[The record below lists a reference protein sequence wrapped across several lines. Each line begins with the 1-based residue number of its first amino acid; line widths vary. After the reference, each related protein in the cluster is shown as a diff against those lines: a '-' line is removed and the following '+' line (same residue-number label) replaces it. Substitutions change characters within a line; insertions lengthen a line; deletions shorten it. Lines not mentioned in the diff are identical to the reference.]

1 MATQVVGAQL
11 TLVELAKRTHN
22 NDMLVIAEVL
32 SKKNEILKDAIWVE
46 ANNIT
51 SHKITRRVSEPSGTW
66 RKLNSGVPAEASQ
79 TVQIEENIGML
90 ETYSK
95 VDADLVKLAP
105 DPRAFRMS
113 EDTAFLNGLAK
124 TFATALIYGN
134 SSVNPEQFDGFA
146 VRYNSLSNSQVIDNG
161 DSGNQTTSIWIIRW
175 DATDGCHLIYPRG
188 HKTMGVEARDLGE
201 DTVSDGAGGEYQAYR
216 THFKLHVGLA
226 IRDERSVVRIANIDP
241 VYGQTNDLDV
251 NNIVKG
257 LNLLPD
263 RDGAV
268 IYCNRSIKTQ
278 LDLLAL
284 DKSNGFYTMPDIF
297 GRPVTYFQE
306 VPVRLVEAILDTET
320 ALT

>member
-1 MATQVVGAQL
+1 MADIDVGAQL

-22 NDMLVIAEVL
+22 NDLLVIAEVL
-32 SKKNEILKDAIWVE
+32 SKKNEILKDAKWTE

-66 RKLNSGVPAEASQ
+66 RKLNGGVPSEASQ
-79 TVQIEENIGML
+79 TVQIEEQIGML

-105 DPRAFRMS
+105 DPKAFRMS

-134 SSVNPEQFDGFA
+134 ASVNPEQFNGFA
-146 VRYNSLSNSQVIDNG
+146 VRYNSIGDQVIDNG
-161 DSGNQTTSIWIIRW
+161 GTGASLTSLWIIRW
-175 DATDGCHLIYPRG
+175 DITEGAFLIYPRSS
-188 HKTMGVEARDLGE
+188 KTMGIEARDLGE
-201 DTVSDGAGGEYQAYR
+201 STVSDGNGGEYQAYR

-226 IRDERSVVRIANIDP
+226 IRDDRSVIRVANINP
-241 VYGQTNDLDV
+241 TYGASGALDV
-251 NNIVKG
+251 NNIVEG
-257 LNLLPD
+257 LNRLPD

-268 IYCNRSIKTQ
+268 IYCNRSVKTQ

-297 GRPVTYFQE
+297 GRPVTYFQDT
-306 VPVRLVEAILDTET
+306 PVRLVEAILNTESQVT
-320 ALT
+320 